1 MVRDIDK
8 TREKVG
14 IDKLSMKERDGL
26 FRQFVEHGGK
36 IEYKINR
43 NLSGQ
48 MANRCKSG
56 PLKVSESPGP
66 ALQENRKSQQGPVN
80 DSSQNRIYDR
90 IKLQRPVNKNRL
102 ADLLILG
109 FKGFMLKVTT
119 FGGKK
124 ITHSFIKE
132 FHEQIRWYFEE
143 ISVTLSSIL
152 ENEPAVVEQI
162 KRMSK
167 GVNSIFYEV
176 LVRLTALYD
185 ETEFLKIA
193 VVFSRKKIPSD
204 IYMKIFKQFFKKLYI
219 LAQFKNV
226 CKSHVDKAVVLK
238 GVKNNN
244 TRHVVFT
251 VNNQLNKDMDVLFDD
266 FLKKFHI
273 ILCRMARSY
282 YPLFSQEFND
292 FLDISAKDRL
302 GYITRME
309 KKKKK
314 EEFYDRSCTIKN
326 GKTKENKIVKIPEHI
341 KKEIPV
347 IRNIIEKYED
357 DRHYDL
363 KCPIRVLDK
372 EDTMYNAVVLLD
384 IFDMRYSFLL
394 SSSKTHYNI
403 DYRDR
408 RKINIKE
415 ELNHSYLLFN
425 EAWDEAKGYVG
436 IVKEIRDVQNNGRL
450 TVYQRSV
457 LLDTLVKKK
466 TISRRNMNKRVTDVM
481 KTIEKI
487 METVILDYDSDKRLL
502 QNPDEIL
509 MFDEKIDRGKSSDGK
524 RVIEAITEA
533 YLFSAVFPY
542 ATGSG
547 ESNENEHPNEAGIDL
562 NGHQIIIHPAAVVK
576 SAS

>member
-226 CKSHVDKAVVLK
+226 CKTYVDKAVVLK
-238 GVKNNN
+238 GVNNDI

-436 IVKEIRDVQNNGRL
+436 IAKEIRDVQNNGRL

>member
-226 CKSHVDKAVVLK
+226 CKTYVDKAVVLK
-238 GVKNNN
+238 GVNNDI

-524 RVIEAITEA
+524 RVIDAITEA